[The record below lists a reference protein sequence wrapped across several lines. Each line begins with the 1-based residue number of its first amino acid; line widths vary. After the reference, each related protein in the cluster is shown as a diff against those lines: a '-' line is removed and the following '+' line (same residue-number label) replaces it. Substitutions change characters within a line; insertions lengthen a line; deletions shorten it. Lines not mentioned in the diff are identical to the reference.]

1 MKILI
6 LIVIQAFFITLATW
20 FIVMHIE
27 KHSTHPQHGN
37 FVETSYKCQP
47 WDSCR

>member
-1 MKILI
+1 MKTLMLI
-6 LIVIQAFFITLATW
+6 ITQGVLTLAATW

-27 KHSTHPQHGN
+27 KHSTHPIHGN